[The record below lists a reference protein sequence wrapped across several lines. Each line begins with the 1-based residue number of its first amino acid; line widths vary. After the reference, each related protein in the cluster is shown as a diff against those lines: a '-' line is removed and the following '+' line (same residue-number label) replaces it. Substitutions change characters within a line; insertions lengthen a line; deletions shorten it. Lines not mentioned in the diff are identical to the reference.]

1 MNEQRTVYEKR
12 AEILT
17 KKILS
22 KIYALEYKTL
32 EAKMNAE
39 EGLNNLGDQTGE
51 LNTKLKKLKEE
62 REELEKKYRGML
74 ESSEEKWKEV
84 SQQYEDFIDKVSKDK
99 QDFYERAQDWL
110 NSFGSRIS
118 DLESKAKHSS
128 SDMREK
134 LLNQVE
140 TLKQQRAKLESNL
153 GELSKESGDQWSN
166 LKNSVDEGLKGMKT
180 TINRIYSSFQ
190 QSNQANKESQ
200 EETQ

>member
-39 EGLNNLGDQTGE
+39 EGLNNLGDQTGD

-62 REELEKKYRGML
+62 REELEKNYRSML
-74 ESSEEKWKEV
+74 EASEEEWKKV
-84 SQQYEDFIDKVSKDK
+84 SQQYEDFIDKISKDK

-110 NSFGSRIS
+110 NSFGSRIT
-118 DLESKAKHSS
+118 DLESKAKNSS
-128 SDMREK
+128 ADVREK
-134 LLNQVE
+134 ILNQVE
-140 TLKQQRAKLESNL
+140 TLKQQRAKLENNL

-166 LKNSVDEGLKGMKT
+166 LKTSVDEGLKGMKS